1 LAKIIALYIN
11 ELIKISKKISV
22 YVILVLMLASMFLT
36 GGILKYAQDKMKSE
50 TTNPNIVQI
59 TKSDTESRLS
69 NLQTQLTETNSKI
82 ASATSTQKKQLE
94 VDATNIGYQIDS
106 LNTATNMNIYLYTDY
121 YVAQAILAVASYKTE
136 ANTLQ
141 ALPTSAL
148 TQAQKDNQTLLTLLI
163 PRMEKVVANKDFNE
177 YTAIINDKI
186 TANADMSQTDK
197 DIQVEQNNLRLKY
210 NVTNQDKNGI
220 LGRMEIST
228 TPDQVISKIGSARR
242 TLASNLDF
250 SASQSSPVPLT
261 NERRAQIADN
271 ITVYIKQLDTGAIE
285 TNNFSLMNNILGI
298 GTFMIIILLL
308 ILAGGAISQELS
320 TGSIKSLIISPTKR
334 WKIYVAK
341 LLSLVTVGVIAAI
354 ICYLIGILVY
364 GVFFGIGSASPY
376 IYTSSGNAMQ
386 MNFFLFSFAKLFI
399 GLIEVAF
406 YMVLALMLS
415 TITRNTAASVGI
427 SIGVFFGGSI
437 AYPILTRIITGE
449 WIKFLPFANF
459 DFSTKIFTFDPS
471 IGAASSVNTSITFS
485 AIYIIATIGLMFYI
499 GLDSFNRR
507 DIK

>member
-1 LAKIIALYIN
+1 MAKIIALYIN

-320 TGSIKSLIISPTKR
+320 TGSIKS
-334 WKIYVAK
+334 
-341 LLSLVTVGVIAAI
+341 
-354 ICYLIGILVY
+354 
-364 GVFFGIGSASPY
+364 
-376 IYTSSGNAMQ
+376 
-386 MNFFLFSFAKLFI
+386 
-399 GLIEVAF
+399 
-406 YMVLALMLS
+406 
-415 TITRNTAASVGI
+415 
-427 SIGVFFGGSI
+427 
-437 AYPILTRIITGE
+437 
-449 WIKFLPFANF
+449 
-459 DFSTKIFTFDPS
+459 
-471 IGAASSVNTSITFS
+471 
-485 AIYIIATIGLMFYI
+485 
-499 GLDSFNRR
+499 
-507 DIK
+507 